1 MQLKKPIGVSLAA
14 ATAGLLGALPAA
26 PAVAEEASN
35 WEVDTTLLYYGEDGE
50 RVKDAS
56 LMASIRRALDEDRS
70 FNLSLTVDA
79 LTGATPSGAVPANAV
94 QTFTSPS
101 GRESY
106 DVAAGEIPLDDTF
119 LDTRIALAGNWQQS
133 LGDAMRWNAGFSASH
148 EYDYL
153 HLGVNTRLERDFN
166 QRNTT
171 LFVGGAI
178 AQDTIDPVGGVPIA
192 LSPMLAAVPGDD
204 DDGGFI
210 KAGGTSE
217 SKDVYDLLIGVTQ
230 VLSRRSLLEVALS
243 YSQVEG
249 YQNDPYKILSV
260 VDPVTG
266 APVAGPVG
274 SGLNLYLYEN
284 RPDSR
289 AKQSLFAEWRY
300 AFDRDS
306 FALSARYM
314 TDDWGVDSQTVDAR
328 YRWNINERSY
338 LEPHLRWYTQSAAD
352 FYRTVL
358 FAGDPLPQYASAD
371 YRLADSEAY
380 TVGFKYGR
388 RTERGEFS
396 VRLEYYQQQGDP
408 SPGAAV
414 GGLAGFELVP
424 PVDAVIAQFGYK
436 FRF

>member
-1 MQLKKPIGVSLAA
+1 MQLKNPIGASLAA

-26 PAVAEEASN
+26 PAVAEEAN
-35 WEVDTTLLYYGEDGE
+35 WEVDSTLLFYGEADD
-50 RVKDAS
+50 RVMDAS
-56 LMASIRRALDEDRS
+56 LMTSIRRVLDEDRS
-70 FNLSLTVDA
+70 FNLNLTVDA

-101 GRESY
+101 GRSSY
-106 DVAAGEIPLDDTF
+106 DIAAGDTPLDDTF

-133 LGDAMRWNAGFSASH
+133 LGDAMRWNAGFSASQ

-153 HLGVNTRLERDFN
+153 HLGVNGRLERDFN
-166 QRNTT
+166 LKNTT
-171 LFVGGAI
+171 FFLGGAA
-178 AQDTIDPVGGVPIA
+178 AQDTIDPVGGVPLA
-192 LSPMLAAVPGDD
+192 FSPMLAAIPGDD
-204 DDGGFI
+204 DEGGVV
-210 KAGGTSE
+210 KAGGRSE
-217 SKDVYDLLIGVTQ
+217 SKDVYDLLVGVTQ
-230 VLSRRSLLEVALS
+230 VLSRRSLLEVS
-243 YSQVEG
+243 YSYGQSDG
-249 YQNDPYKILSV
+249 YLNDPYKILSV
-260 VDPVTG
+260 VDPATG

-289 AKQSLFAEWRY
+289 TKQSLFAEWRY

-314 TDDWGVDSQTVDAR
+314 TDDWGIDSQTVDAR
-328 YRWNINERSY
+328 YRWNISESSY
-338 LEPHLRWYTQSAAD
+338 LEPHLRWYTQTAAD

-358 FAGDPLPQYASAD
+358 FAGDPLPQHASAD
-371 YRLADSEAY
+371 YRLADSDAY
-380 TVGFKYGR
+380 TVGFKYGH

-396 VRLEYYQQQGDP
+396 VRLEYYHQQGDP

-414 GGLAGFELVP
+414 GDLAGFELVP
-424 PVDAVIAQFGYK
+424 PLDAVIAQFGYK

>member
-1 MQLKKPIGVSLAA
+1 MQLKKPIGASLAA

-26 PAVAEEASN
+26 PAVAEEAK
-35 WEVDTTLLYYGEDGE
+35 WEVDSTLLFYGEDND
-50 RVKDAS
+50 RVKDGS
-56 LMASIRRALDEDRS
+56 LMTSVRRVLDEDRS

-101 GRESY
+101 GRSSY
-106 DVAAGEIPLDDTF
+106 DIAAGDMPLDDTF
-119 LDTRIALAGNWQQS
+119 LDTRVALAGNWQRS
-133 LGDAMRWNAGFSASH
+133 LGEAMRWNAGFSASQ

-153 HLGVNTRLERDFN
+153 HLGVNGRLERDFN
-166 QRNTT
+166 LKNTT
-171 LFVGGAI
+171 FFVGGAV
-178 AQDTIDPVGGVPIA
+178 AKDTIDPVGGVPLA
-192 LSPMLAAVPGDD
+192 FSPMEAAIPGDD
-204 DDGGFI
+204 EEDGVV
-210 KAGGTSE
+210 KAGGTSK
-217 SKDVYDLLIGVTQ
+217 SKDVYDLLLGVTQ

-243 YSQVEG
+243 YSQVDG

-274 SGLNLYLYEN
+274 SGLNLHLYEN
-284 RPDSR
+284 RPDTR
-289 AKQSLFAEWRY
+289 AKQALFAEWRY

-314 TDDWGVDSQTVDAR
+314 TDDWGIDSQTVDAR
-328 YRWNINERSY
+328 YRWNISDNSY

-358 FAGDPLPQYASAD
+358 FAGDPLPQHASAD
-371 YRLADSEAY
+371 YRLADSETWTA
-380 TVGFKYGR
+380 VFKFGH

-396 VRLEYYQQQGDP
+396 VRLEYYHQVGDP

-414 GGLAGFELVP
+414 GDLAGFELVP
-424 PVDAVIAQFGYK
+424 PLDAVIAQFGYK